1 MQADDTILKK
11 IDELNKKYEETWGKE
26 VDYTI
31 IPKGIT
37 QEKLVKC
44 LELMSEDNISLV
56 VAYTKLFGYVVERL
70 TYVETKKI

>member
-1 MQADDTILKK
+1 MQADKNT
-11 IDELNKKYEETWGKE
+11 LNKIEEQNKRYKETWGKE

-44 LELMSEDNISLV
+44 LELMIENNLSLV
-56 VAYTKLFGYVVERL
+56 VTYTKLF
-70 TYVETKKI
+70 KK